1 MKNPRRIA
9 QIALVIAAIIS
20 LFPVVQSVIT
30 WQEIAKYQQ
39 DDGFALK
46 PTAKGSDWVV
56 WEDLDGSITATYVF
70 PNGPGDK
77 GGIQNQDTFYMLEY
91 QQFFDSEDLKN
102 AIAGIEPGSTRS
114 FVVVR
119 NGALITVDVTFERH
133 PTFLYP
139 KSPGVWQ
146 FALWGFTIGAF
157 FHLLGLF
164 IAAPLAVRSTRARL
178 EVLVIAVSALWIFG
192 NLIRLLSVELLG
204 PATYKTTYDVI
215 FQSFTLIGLIGWI
228 GFPVL
233 LARKLCKDAGLLEG
247 KGKIALWA
255 TFIPPLVLLAAVGLT
270 ALKGHVGP
278 FTMEELLVPIL
289 FYASVYIGVAA
300 LLSFGLSFVD
310 ESQSGRSTIQWG
322 RTESSFIFG
331 CSLVA
336 ALTVL
341 DVIPVLSEFSDP
353 TAAWLIVSAQ
363 LLAVVPVTLYS
374 VGTLRYGKVD
384 EVLSGA
390 FVYLLVIGLI
400 FFSFV
405 GGLTLLDA
413 VFEATGNSRIVLEGF
428 YVVFLLVVFER
439 AARKLRLFAS
449 AFFANERFRGRQ
461 LISSFQEA
469 LPEILD
475 ESELAQRAIDV
486 AGRVFGARSAI
497 IFVKS
502 PADESWIVK
511 RYNPEPPYFT
521 EQVFSRIWSD
531 FEFSPTIWA
540 KNSELNQHPLSAT
553 GKELMTEHRAAV
565 AVPIKG
571 ESASVG
577 LLILGFKERRGSV
590 YNLEDLDQ
598 LRSLAGNLALAIDRL
613 ALVEREKKLASESTQ
628 AHLVALRAQINPH
641 FLFNA
646 LNTLISLIE
655 ERPTDAEAV
664 VEHLAAIFRHTLNTS
679 SKPFVRMEEE
689 ISLVEHYLAIEKARF
704 GKKLNITCTIDPK
717 CNYHPVPAFIIQ
729 TLVENAIKHGL
740 EKQREVGNLTID
752 VVKKETG
759 EAQVTVSDSGVGIP
773 ALFAV
778 EMTKTTVESFFGI
791 GLNNVSQRLLQ
802 LYGSD
807 DLMTFV
813 SNPERGTTVVV
824 TLPETRQS

>member
-1 MKNPRRIA
+1 MKQPRRIS
-9 QIALVIAAIIS
+9 QIALLLAALLSLWPVI
-20 LFPVVQSVIT
+20 QSVRT

-39 DDGFALK
+39 DDGFAIK

-56 WEDLDGSITATYVF
+56 WEDFEGSITASYVF

-77 GGIQNQDTFYMLEY
+77 GGIKNGDTFYLLEY
-91 QQFFDSEDLKN
+91 QQFFDAEDLKN

-114 FVVVR
+114 FAVVR
-119 NGALITVDVTFERH
+119 NGALLTVNVTFERH

-139 KSPGVWQ
+139 RSPGVWQ
-146 FALWGFTIGAF
+146 FAIWGFTIGAF

-164 IAAPLAVRSTRARL
+164 IAAPLAVRSARARL

-192 NLIRLLSVELLG
+192 NMIRLLSVELLG
-204 PATYKTTYDVI
+204 PATYKTTYDVV
-215 FQSFTLIGLIGWI
+215 FQWFTLIGLIGWI

-233 LARKLCKDAGLLEG
+233 LARKLSKDAGLLQG
-247 KGKIALWA
+247 AGKILLWF
-255 TFIPPLVLLAAVGLT
+255 TFVPPIVLLAAVGLT
-270 ALKGHVGP
+270 SLKGHVGP

-300 LLSFGLSFVD
+300 LLSFGLSFID
-310 ESQSGRSTIQWG
+310 ESKSGRSTIQWG
-322 RTESSFIFG
+322 RTESTIIFI

-336 ALTVL
+336 GLTVL
-341 DVIPVLSEFSDP
+341 GVIPVLSEISDQ
-353 TAAWLIVSAQ
+353 TAAWIIVSAQ
-363 LLAVVPVTLYS
+363 LLAVIPVTLYS

-405 GGLTLLDA
+405 GGVTLLDKL
-413 VFEATGNSRIVLEGF
+413 FSATGSSRIVLEGLF
-428 YVVFLLVVFER
+428 VVFLLVVFER

-461 LISSFQEA
+461 LISAFQEA

-486 AGRVFGARSAI
+486 AGNVFGARSAI

-502 PADESWIVK
+502 PADQSWIVK
-511 RYNPEPPYFT
+511 RFNPEPPYFT
-521 EQVFSRIWSD
+521 EQVFERIWGD
-531 FEFSPTIWA
+531 FEFTSTIWA
-540 KNSELNQHPLSAT
+540 KNTELNQHPLSAI
-553 GKELMTEHRAAV
+553 GKELMVEHRAAV

-577 LLILGFKERRGSV
+577 LLILGFKARRGSV

-598 LRSLAGNLALAIDRL
+598 LRSLSGNLALAIDRL

-655 ERPTDAEAV
+655 ERPGEAEAV

-704 GKKLNITCTIDPK
+704 GSKLNITCTIDPQCK
-717 CNYHPVPAFIIQ
+717 HHPVPAFIVQ

-740 EKQREVGNLTID
+740 EKQRGVGNLKIE
-752 VVKKETG
+752 VKNGESG
-759 EAQVTVSDSGVGIP
+759 EATVTVSDSGVGIP
-773 ALFAV
+773 ALFA
-778 EMTKTTVESFFGI
+778 ETNANTVSDSFFGL
-791 GLNNVSQRLLQ
+791 GLSNVSERLRQ
-802 LYGSD
+802 LYGRD
-807 DLMTFV
+807 DLMRFE
-813 SNPERGTTVVV
+813 SDPENGTRVVT
-824 TLPETRQS
+824 TLPESRHT